1 MDFKSIGKMAEA
13 GYVFAPTDARMTR
26 SNRSGWPELATSNIA
41 TIEEWLQNGDS
52 LVSVA
57 RRSHQYI
64 TDIDDPIDAV
74 ARGFK
79 MEWLDGTYIVDTP
92 GGGLHASGLHDA
104 TSDALPYTCMN
115 VREVKNDK
123 KSKLIV
129 EVKLNACST
138 ACPSAARFG
147 VAGKRDGVYQPR
159 VSFTGTVTG
168 INPDL

>member
-13 GYVFAPTDARMTR
+13 GYVFAPTDAGMTR

-92 GGGLHASGLHDA
+92 GGGLHASGLHDDV
-104 TSDALPYTCMN
+104 SNALPFTSMN
-115 VREVKNDK
+115 VRAEKNNR

-129 EVKLNACST
+129 ELKLHNATTAAPSVK
-138 ACPSAARFG
+138 RFG
-147 VAGKRDGVYQPR
+147 DE
-159 VSFTGTVTG
+159 F
-168 INPDL
+168 

>member
-13 GYVFAPTDARMTR
+13 GYVFAPTDAGMTR

-79 MEWLDGTYIVDTP
+79 MEWLYGTYILGKP
-92 GGGLHASGLHDA
+92 RGGLHARGLHR
-104 TSDALPYTCMN
+104 SEE
-115 VREVKNDK
+115 R
-123 KSKLIV
+123 
-129 EVKLNACST
+129 
-138 ACPSAARFG
+138 
-147 VAGKRDGVYQPR
+147 R
-159 VSFTGTVTG
+159 VGEG
-168 INPDL
+168 G